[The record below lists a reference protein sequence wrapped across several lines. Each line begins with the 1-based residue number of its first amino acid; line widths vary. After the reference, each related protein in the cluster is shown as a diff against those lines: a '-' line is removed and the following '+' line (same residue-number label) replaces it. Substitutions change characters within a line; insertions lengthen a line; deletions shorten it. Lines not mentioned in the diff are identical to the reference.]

1 MNPGYTLNP
10 DAVSFDFV
18 QNFHEQPSWNAGAT
32 DFIPY
37 ISPNQPAPHVQPAP
51 AVSSSP
57 SASNPQPPIPSV
69 PSHPS
74 QSLPSILPN
83 PSILAASPNPV
94 PSKPDPKPSEADP
107 SKPFR
112 RVYTYEVLINL
123 RESNKQLPEGVVIPD
138 TYSKTGSRSKGNK
151 KGSQPSKA
159 SGQSGIKRAE
169 NQLNT
174 LSILVKAE
182 KPFTEKLKKQADE
195 QEIKSR
201 EIRSILNKLTDR
213 NFEKLLAELTSF
225 EYDNQLL
232 GNLTNF
238 IFERATAMNFPGL
251 YSKLCSSLRKAFVA
265 KNLSS
270 RFRKSIVEKCR
281 ECFYNEDNPV
291 ESDKLMEA
299 EFKRRRRLIGNI
311 KFIALLHQ
319 VKMIKSEIMFECF
332 EVLLE
337 PKSLSDET
345 LETCITLF
353 KDTCPLLV
361 GDFPDDVRKY
371 YDKVVSLMDSPK
383 FCKRIQFMI
392 QDLIDVKE
400 VIMIPRAVR
409 QPPVKKVENL
419 GNVEKKNETELE
431 VKVEVEVEVE
441 QREEEEK
448 MLEENFKSKI
458 WDLTRVYVSKIMEDD
473 WLESF
478 KEIFNKNKNLY
489 LEIIVQVIKYGLYEY
504 NIDEKMKLVCEL
516 NKLLMKELHIDIG
529 VIHKALAI
537 AEKDLYEIII
547 DNPNAG
553 RMFILITNDFQ

>member
-18 QNFHEQPSWNAGAT
+18 PNFHEKPSWNAGAT

-37 ISPNQPAPHVQPAP
+37 ISPNQSTPQVQPAP
-51 AVSSSP
+51 PVSTSP
-57 SASNPQPPIPSV
+57 PASNPQSTNPSV

-74 QSLPSILPN
+74 QPLQSILPN
-83 PSILAASPNPV
+83 PSILAASPTPV
-94 PSKPDPKPSEADP
+94 PPKPDPKPSEADP

-112 RVYTYEVLINL
+112 RVYTYEVLISL

-151 KGSQPSKA
+151 KGAQPSKA

-174 LSILVKAE
+174 LSILVKTE

-195 QEIKSR
+195 QERKSR

-251 YSKLCSSLRKAFVA
+251 YSKLCSSIRKAFKS

-270 RFRKSIVEKCR
+270 MFRKSIVEKCQ

-319 VKMIKSEIMFECF
+319 VKMIKSQIMFECF

-337 PKSLSDET
+337 PKTLSDET

-361 GDFPDDVRKY
+361 GEFPDDVRKY
-371 YDKVVSLMDSPK
+371 YDKIIGLMDSPK

-400 VIMIPRAVR
+400 VIMVPRASR
-409 QPPVKKVENL
+409 QPPVKKVE
-419 GNVEKKNETELE
+419 
-431 VKVEVEVEVE
+431 KVEIKPEVD
-441 QREEEEK
+441 QEEEK
-448 MLEENFKSKI
+448 VPEEKLLEEKFKTET
-458 WDLTRVYVSKIMEDD
+458 WFLTGAYVLNKMEDD
-473 WLESF
+473 W
-478 KEIFNKNKNLY
+478 KERFEEVFNKNKNLHV
-489 LEIIVQVIKYGLYEY
+489 EIIVQVIKYGVYEY
-504 NIDEKMKLVCEL
+504 HTEEKIKEVCEL
-516 NKLLMKELHIDIG
+516 NKLLMREFHKDRG
-529 VIHKALAI
+529 VINKAI
-537 AEKDLYEIII
+537 SIVQEDLDEIII
-547 DNPNAG
+547 DNPHAEK
-553 RMFILITNDFQ
+553 MFLFIKNDFQ